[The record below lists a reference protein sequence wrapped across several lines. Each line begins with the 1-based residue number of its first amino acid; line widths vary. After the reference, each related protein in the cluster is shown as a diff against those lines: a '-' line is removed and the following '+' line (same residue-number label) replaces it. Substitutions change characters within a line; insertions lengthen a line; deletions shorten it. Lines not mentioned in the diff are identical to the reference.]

1 MKIKYCIG
9 LMVISA
15 IVFFIIGLRMGM
27 TQGTLDTLPIMLDKQ
42 RFYIADRVAVVVSDL
57 HKIKEKNNQSVN
69 CQLKKI
75 VERQTSD
82 WNSCKENQF
91 CLENVSKGFYAET
104 DSKIADFM
112 ALSCGE

>member
-9 LMVISA
+9 LLLISA
-15 IVFFIIGLRMGM
+15 IVFFIIGLRMGIK
-27 TQGTLDTLPIMLDKQ
+27 QGTLDTIPIMLDRH
-42 RFYIADRVAVVVSDL
+42 RFYIADRVAVVVKEL
-57 HKIKEKNNQSVN
+57 HKMKKNNSQTVN
-69 CQLKKI
+69 CQLKI
-75 VERQTSD
+75 LVQRQISD

-104 DSKIADFM
+104 DLKIADFM